1 MYHEAFIKLELEE
14 VATIMDQVNPLLE
27 GTPFDPIETTILA
40 WDIPFYP
47 GYRLLDISDH
57 SSMPV
62 LKRFVIYAPDEQTI
76 LDWKNETIY
85 ALNQKFPI
93 QLDESNIIDY
103 AIFFFT
109 YVRGKHGRFLIVENV
124 DDIAWK
130 DEPPPNARKAISKM
144 IKAVQL
150 SDEKPE
156 KDIFKLSACMMFKDS
171 LFQSEITIQAN
182 GYVFMG
188 DEELLIED
196 MPVLDDVLGQ

>member
-1 MYHEAFIKLELEE
+1 MYREAFIKLELEE

-27 GTPFDPIETTILA
+27 GVPFDPIETTILA
-40 WDIPFYP
+40 WDIPFYA

-62 LKRFVIYAPDEQTI
+62 LKRFVLYAPNEQTVI
-76 LDWKNETIY
+76 DWQNETIY
-85 ALNQKFPI
+85 ALNQKLPI

-103 AIFFFT
+103 VIFFFT
-109 YVRGKHGRFLIVENV
+109 YVRGKHGRFLIVENI

-150 SDEKPE
+150 SDDKPE
-156 KDIFKLSACMMFKDS
+156 KGTFKLSACMMFKDS
-171 LFQSEITIQAN
+171 LFQSEIIVQSDGHVSMN
-182 GYVFMG
+182 S
-188 DEELLIED
+188 EELLIED